1 MKLSIKHLRKIIQE
15 VYKMTPEDVKGLK
28 INQLEKGGLWD
39 MMTRDKPE
47 ARQKLYTNLRRAKGR
62 QSQEEIYSDR
72 QELQMLQAEDDY
84 YTLVDAF
91 NKDDGVATAIYSLTY
106 QGTYTASGKDIII
119 NVPEW
124 IERFGTYPQ
133 TKNSISTKAFVGPI
147 NEIPPSIGEFVG
159 IGVILKGYPV
169 LVSATDAY
177 SQTMSISPQGLIDHQ
192 ASSGFAKRGDV
203 ENAHVSLEDW
213 LADYNKEPGISHETI
228 LDNWRVVGVVVNEK
242 VFNQVNREDIG
253 IDELGMPVHIINAS
267 GTYKGLA

>member
-1 MKLSIKHLRKIIQE
+1 MKITRRQLRKIIQE
-15 VYKMTPEDVKGLK
+15 AYKMTPKDEKGLK

-39 MMTRDKPE
+39 MMTRNKPE
-47 ARQKLYTNLRRAKGR
+47 HRQKLYTNLRRAKGR
-62 QSQEEIYSDR
+62 QSQEEIHSDR
-72 QELQMLQAEDDY
+72 QELKMLQSEDEY

-91 NKDDGVATAIYSLTY
+91 NKDNGVATAIYSLTY
-106 QGTYTASGKDIII
+106 QGTYTAGGKDVITNI
-119 NVPEW
+119 PEW

-147 NEIPPSIGEFVG
+147 NKIPPSIGEFVG

-177 SQTMSISPQGLIDHQ
+177 SQTMSISPQGLIDYQ

-228 LDNWRVVGVVVNEK
+228 LDNWRVVGAVVNEK
-242 VFNQVNREDIG
+242 IFNEVSIE
-253 IDELGMPVHIINAS
+253 ELGINELTIPVHIISRS
-267 GTYKGLA
+267 GTYKGLV